1 MILREDPTPQSPDR
15 VLDSQYFTDACWPAL
30 KPSVTSGTWP
40 SPRNSTELESRTDKL
55 LQLTSDLY
63 EVTYLPDVAIPVW
76 SFSEECP
83 EQSSSRCTL
92 SMESLLQP
100 YKPKSQQALSTQTTP
115 WRLDERPAR
124 DLKTKKQTLLPEGM
138 RASWLGPV
146 FQSDG
151 PDLCDVL
158 RALLDLVD
166 QHWSGP
172 LSLHLSPSFMAKA
185 IRLLMPLTDPVP
197 PLQNETTK
205 EIHNDWNGME
215 DSREQWHVRNA
226 TQEKREQ
233 EDRQIGVEERS
244 CWGQSRLDFDVSE
257 AGYLKKQLAKT
268 EKELV
273 CALIFL

>member
-1 MILREDPTPQSPDR
+1 
-15 VLDSQYFTDACWPAL
+15 
-30 KPSVTSGTWP
+30 
-40 SPRNSTELESRTDKL
+40 
-55 LQLTSDLY
+55 
-63 EVTYLPDVAIPVW
+63 
-76 SFSEECP
+76 
-83 EQSSSRCTL
+83 
-92 SMESLLQP
+92 MESLLQP
-100 YKPKSQQALSTQTTP
+100 YKHKPQQTLSTQTAP
-115 WRLDERPAR
+115 WRLDERLAR
-124 DLKTKKQTLLPEGM
+124 GLKTKKQTLLPEGM

-146 FQSDG
+146 FQADG

-205 EIHNDWNGME
+205 EINNERNEME

-233 EDRQIGVEERS
+233 ENKQIGVEERR
-244 CWGQSRLDFDVSE
+244 CWRQSRLDFDVSE

-268 EKELV
+268 EKELELLKKRLISSV
-273 CALIFL
+273 KENYTLRSDNKKVTACWKTEVQPLDLCAYLQKESEVLQEHDKLLKQLEQTLYLLQSNQRSLVTHNNSLLDAIKRRTSKLSDTV